1 MQNSNIVQ
9 TTGQNEKIKAEISIT
24 TAAVE
29 SVREANALLMEQ
41 LRILQEQNKKLQE
54 KLDKREKEIE
64 LMRTQVQTMLKER
77 KAIASQASSLPNNEQ
92 GMNFGRISFY

>member
-1 MQNSNIVQ
+1 M
-9 TTGQNEKIKAEISIT
+9 
-24 TAAVE
+24 
-29 SVREANALLMEQ
+29 
-41 LRILQEQNKKLQE
+41 QE

-92 GMNFGRISFY
+92 GMNLWPYIILLIFAAGGAGFAYWYLRQRQHREDISPYKTDSDSSRSHLCL